1 MTRLVLGTVL
11 MAALALPGGGPARA
25 GGDEY
30 NAAKDTAQ
38 LGPAYFGFVRDA
50 RGTPV
55 SGAQVE
61 LRPKAGAAVV
71 LKTNVLGLYRSHIRK
86 DVNPD
91 EVTVSCGKEGY
102 KVDRVFRRTPHK
114 SNAMFIET
122 DCTLQKL

>member
-1 MTRLVLGTVL
+1 MTRLVLGAVL
-11 MAALALPGGGPARA
+11 TAALAFAGGGPAGA
-25 GGDEY
+25 GGDEF
-30 NAAKDTAQ
+30 NASKDSAQ
-38 LGPAYFGFVRDA
+38 FGPAYFGFVRDT

-55 SGAQVE
+55 PGAQIE
-61 LRPKAGAAVV
+61 LRPKTGDPVV
-71 LKTNVLGLYRSHIRK
+71 IKTNVLGLYRSHIRK